1 MSYSFVQ
8 SVEGTRV
15 TSGASISATFSNNVG
30 AGNLLVAV
38 ILRSNPATYGPGTIG
53 QVSDNAGNYW
63 KQAVE
68 YEGSVPGGIFG
79 GDIGGPY
86 GSDIWI
92 CESATGGNKPEVT
105 ATLMFFSGI
114 TGMNILLLEYT
125 GNSGVELIDQIGQAS
140 VTTTSVSVTT
150 NYNLVG
156 SGDLALS
163 VVTGNC
169 SAATVPSG
177 WTSRLSDTT
186 QKAWV
191 AEYVGPT
198 QGASAT
204 AAWTGLTGATEGS
217 SIIVCIKQTGA
228 PIGSPTL
235 LQMSYQVWSNP
246 FSPFAVS
253 PVVGNTLVITGEAG
267 SEGFQSVSG
276 VAGDVWRKGGST
288 GQDLV
293 TGVNNATFVCSP
305 TVGGGGSA
313 YEVTVGPGAGGLLV
327 SMEFSGLN
335 YPLVVDS
342 WGAVL
347 GGSSDDNFTVS
358 TQGAISAGD
367 LAIASMA
374 CFTNVANHPA
384 AGWTQCQS
392 DTNAA
397 GWVCFYLNTPSGI
410 LTSTWSGGPFKGFD
424 GLIAAFRAAQGTSL

>member
-1 MSYSFVQ
+1 
-8 SVEGTRV
+8 
-15 TSGASISATFSNNVG
+15 
-30 AGNLLVAV
+30 
-38 ILRSNPATYGPGTIG
+38 
-53 QVSDNAGNYW
+53 
-63 KQAVE
+63 
-68 YEGSVPGGIFG
+68 
-79 GDIGGPY
+79 
-86 GSDIWI
+86 
-92 CESATGGNKPEVT
+92 
-105 ATLMFFSGI
+105 MFFSGI

-253 PVVGNTLVITGEAG
+253 PVAGNTLVITGEAG

-305 TVGGGGSA
+305 TVGGGEVLTRSQWGLERAAFLFQWSFRDSTIRWWWTPGEQSSEGPLTTTLGSA
-313 YEVTVGPGAGGLLV
+313 LKARLVLAISPSPLWRASQTSPTIPQQGGRSVNLTRTRLAGC
-327 SMEFSGLN
+327 
-335 YPLVVDS
+335 
-342 WGAVL
+342 
-347 GGSSDDNFTVS
+347 VS
-358 TQGAISAGD
+358 T
-367 LAIASMA
+367 
-374 CFTNVANHPA
+374 
-384 AGWTQCQS
+384 
-392 DTNAA
+392 
-397 GWVCFYLNTPSGI
+397 
-410 LTSTWSGGPFKGFD
+410 
-424 GLIAAFRAAQGTSL
+424 